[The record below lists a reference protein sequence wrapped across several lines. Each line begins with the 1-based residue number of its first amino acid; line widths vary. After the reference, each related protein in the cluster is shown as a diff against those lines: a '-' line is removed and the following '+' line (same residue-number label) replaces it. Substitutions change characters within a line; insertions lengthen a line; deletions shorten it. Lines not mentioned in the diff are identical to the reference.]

1 VFAGTSS
8 FAKLILEKLI
18 KSKLV
23 IISAI
28 ITQPDA
34 EKGGKIGVKI
44 SPVKELAEKHGLPV
58 LQPEKFDQEA
68 IDQIKKIS
76 PDLII
81 VAAYGKILPEEILK
95 IPDHGCLNI
104 HASLLPKYR
113 GPSPIQNA
121 LINGETKTG
130 ITIILM
136 DKGIDT
142 GDIIAQEAVDIS
154 PEDNSETL
162 HYKLAAIGAD
172 ILLKTIP
179 MWLNKELKP
188 LKQDHTKATFCQ
200 LIERE
205 DGHIVW
211 DDKADSIHNKFRA
224 LLPWPGVFSFWKIND
239 ALLRIKFTK
248 ISLEKNNP
256 QTSHRLGEVFQLS
269 DKIGVQT
276 IEGVIILEEL
286 QIEGKKP
293 VPIKDFL
300 NGYPDFPGSVL
311 I

>member
-1 VFAGTSS
+1 
-8 FAKLILEKLI
+8 LEKLI